1 MQRLR
6 VVLDSEGHPNTS
18 VPFELMWEL
27 IEYLSYQRA
36 AVSYQYEASHF
47 RVTFTRQDIDSS
59 QALLDEWC
67 HIKAPAYIP
76 A

>member
-6 VVLDSEGHPNTS
+6 VVLDTEGRPNTS

-47 RVTFTRQDIDSS
+47 RVTFTRQDMDSS

-67 HIKAPAYIP
+67 HIKTPVYQPA
-76 A
+76 